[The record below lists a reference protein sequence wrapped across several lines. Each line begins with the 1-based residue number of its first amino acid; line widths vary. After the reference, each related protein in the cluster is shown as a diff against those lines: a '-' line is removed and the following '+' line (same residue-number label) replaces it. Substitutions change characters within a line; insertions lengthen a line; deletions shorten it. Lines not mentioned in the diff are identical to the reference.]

1 LNAFTLFGRIALD
14 DKQYQ
19 AGLKKAETETTK
31 SAGKIE
37 RDWKKVGDQ
46 ISKTGKALSV
56 GLTGAIA
63 AVASAAVAS
72 AVAVGNYADKILD
85 LAQQTGLSTD
95 RLQAFE
101 RVAIEAG
108 TSTDVLARSAQMLTM
123 RLSATGE
130 ESKGFTDTM
139 QVLGVETR
147 NANGSLRSM
156 DDLLPDVMRN
166 LAGVEDIT
174 TRNALATELFGRSS
188 ADILPVLALG
198 ADRIDELTQEAMDLG
213 QVLSIDA
220 LNAANDFRRAQESL
234 TDSIRRAWREVSVAL
249 LPIMTQLVEF
259 INANVLPAIR
269 SFTGNIV
276 SLIERFQQLTGTQQ
290 GLIVGVGLFAAALGP
305 ALLIIA
311 KMLTVVPAVT
321 AAFASLRLAMLALVA
336 GPAAPFVLIG
346 LAIGALF
353 LAWQNNVGGM
363 QETFAAFVVDVRE
376 SFQRTWQSLR
386 SAFEAI
392 SSAWSSLASQNSE
405 NWSRFT
411 AFANRVFGNLVT
423 GLLGGIAFL
432 LRGLARIIEITSNI
446 IVNFEE
452 LGTAARFI
460 FEEIQRI
467 VQLSAI
473 NMQLSFQAFV
483 LQVRVFFANMANNIR
498 DVFFNIV
505 DGIRNGF
512 NQLVGFVEP
521 VAESF
526 GISVNRMQEVNRDA
540 FATIG
545 ADAKAELEGITD
557 NINSNNRQISQ
568 AQGQIAETV
577 RRSLGIIFASST
589 AASNSTGEVADS
601 INDVDAAAN
610 QTGSTLR
617 NTFTPAVEGASNAS
631 SDATEEFDLLTLAG
645 IRAAIAAT
653 RLAQSLAQTAEERL
667 NFQLEILELEALQKA
682 MLDALELVDIPVPE
696 FKIII
701 KGVNDVATE
710 LRALANE
717 YLEVARVARLA
728 STDQNMFN
736 MAGLEGSSN
745 IDAFNDHLK
754 VLARDQENAAAA
766 GLLGS
771 QTLEEFAA
779 AAERAA
785 LRAEEM
791 NAGLDAGAPLLRL
804 TAVEAAAAATSL
816 ADFMRVQ
823 VALGAA
829 GEADLLRVLQNQAAA
844 LQVAR
849 SAVNA
854 GTDEW
859 MHYSRELIEVNRQI
873 DALNAKLTVTA
884 PTTLDVANANLRAAR
899 AAKLLGDE
907 TADVAGALSLQVLEM
922 ESLLGTLDPT
932 SEAYLRLAES
942 IAAAKREMDGL
953 TNTKRSSL
961 DFANTIS
968 TAVAGLAVT
977 MIGLAAA
984 GGDVARNV
992 ALAFAEMA
1000 QNVLNQILTMAIAEL
1015 VLHNIRTAL
1024 AASSP
1029 FTAWMIFGLAAG
1041 ALAAGALVAQLR
1053 SMGARAPGGAS
1064 GGAASGGIIGSLQDR
1079 RSFLSRALTEAT
1091 SERDIELINKQI
1103 QQIDEELRR
1112 LRGIGIDEETGELV
1126 DNLPVDSSAGRRGR
1140 DVGFGGVPQSVQLAV
1155 STPLLEASNRMLDA
1169 ATMMQQVFGSMLPG
1183 SMTPDASM
1191 GNFAGVLSRMTP
1203 VLERLLTEGVEI
1215 RTAGLAQPQSAGLA
1229 FLR

>member
-1 LNAFTLFGRIALD
+1 MNAFTLFGRIALD

-63 AVASAAVAS
+63 AVAGAAVAS

-85 LAQQTGLSTD
+85 LAEQTGLSTD

-108 TSTDVLARSAQMLTM
+108 VSSDVLGRSAQSLTR
-123 RLSATGE
+123 RLSATGD
-130 ESKGFTDTM
+130 ESARFSDT
-139 QVLGVETR
+139 LEILAIESR
-147 NANGSLRSM
+147 NADGSLRSM
-156 DDLLPDVMRN
+156 DDLLPDVMRS

-220 LNAANDFRRAQESL
+220 LNAANDFRIAQESL

-376 SFQRTWQSLR
+376 SFQRTWRSLR

-392 SSAWSSLASQNSE
+392 SSAWSSLASENSE
-405 NWSRFT
+405 NWARFT
-411 AFANRVFGNLVT
+411 AFANRVFGRLVS

-452 LGTAARFI
+452 LGTAAQFI
-460 FEEIQRI
+460 FEQIQRI
-467 VQLSAI
+467 VQLAGI

-483 LQVRVFFANMANNIR
+483 LQVQVFFANMANNIR

-505 DGIRNGF
+505 DGIRSGF

-526 GISVNRMQEVNRDA
+526 GISVNRMQDVNRDA

-545 ADAKAELEGITD
+545 ADAKAELDGITD

-589 AASNSTGEVADS
+589 AASDSTGELADA

-617 NTFTPAVEGASNAS
+617 NTFTPAVTGTGEAV
-631 SDATEEFDLLTLAG
+631 DEVV
-645 IRAAIAAT
+645 R
-653 RLAQSLAQTAEERL
+653 SLR
-667 NFQLEILELEALQKA
+667 
-682 MLDALELVDIPVPE
+682 ELVD
-696 FKIII
+696 
-701 KGVNDVATE
+701 
-710 LRALANE
+710 E
-717 YLEVARVARLA
+717 YLELARVARLA

-745 IDAFNDHLK
+745 VDAFNDHLK

-771 QTLEEFAA
+771 DTLEEFAA

-785 LRAEEM
+785 LRAAEM

-829 GEADLLRVLQNQAAA
+829 GEADLLRVLQDQAAA

-859 MHYSRELIEVNRQI
+859 MNYSRELIEVNRQI
-873 DALNAKLTVTA
+873 DALNEKLTVTA
-884 PTTLDVANANLRAAR
+884 PSTLDVANANLRAAR

-922 ESLLGTLDPT
+922 EGLLGTLDPT

-942 IAAAKREMDGL
+942 IAAARREMDGL
-953 TNTKRSSL
+953 TNTKRDSL

-1029 FTAWMIFGLAAG
+1029 FTAWMVFGLAAG

-1053 SMGARAPGGAS
+1053 SMGARAPGSESGATGS
-1064 GGAASGGIIGSLQDR
+1064 TGLIGQLQER
-1079 RSFLSRALTEAT
+1079 RTALSSELIDAG
-1091 SERDIELINKQI
+1091 SEREIAFINKQI
-1103 QQIDEELRR
+1103 QEIDEELRR
-1112 LRGIGIDEETGELV
+1112 LRGVGIDQITGDAGTGV
-1126 DNLPVDSSAGRRGR
+1126 TPDAARSGINLGSIPA
-1140 DVGFGGVPQSVQLAV
+1140 SVQLAV
-1155 STPLLEASNRMLDA
+1155 STPLVEASNRMLDA
-1169 ATMMQQVFGSMLPG
+1169 ATLMQRVFGGMLPG
-1183 SMTPDASM
+1183 TMTPDATM
-1191 GNFAGVLSRMTP
+1191 GNFTSVLSRMTP

-1215 RTAGLAQPQSAGLA
+1215 RQASTAPGTSASITA
-1229 FLR
+1229 ALRGV